1 MKTLRKALILI
12 IALALS
18 VLMLASCGTIPTGY
32 TGIKIVDSV
41 VQDETVPVGRYGALG
56 ANTRIVTVNNQRQT
70 YVYNEHIDGE
80 ADDQTVVWAEGVAI
94 IYQIKPEASVWIYKN
109 VPDYENHIIPDVKIA
124 SSVKNAMA
132 NISVDKVTNRSYIE
146 PAVKNEIQS
155 AIDTLYAPDMVEII
169 DVSISSMDYE
179 QSYNDAIAKISA
191 LRKQAESEAIENQM
205 KIDRAKAEAEAEA
218 TKAEAQKKTA
228 EANAEIARINA
239 ESYAET
245 HLIESNADIER
256 MSKICAVLTPEYI
269 EYLKWGIRW
278 NGILPERTNGEI
290 YVEN

>member
-1 MKTLRKALILI
+1 MKKVLTLILVVV
-12 IALALS
+12 LALS
-18 VLMLASCGTIPTGY
+18 ALMLVSCGTVPTGY
-32 TGIKIVDSV
+32 TGIKIIDSV
-41 VQDETVPVGRYGALG
+41 VQDDTVPVGRYGALG
-56 ANTRIVTVNNQRQT
+56 ANTHIATVNNQRQT
-70 YVYNEHIDGE
+70 YIYEGHIDGE

-109 VPDYENHIIPDVKIA
+109 VPDYEKHIIPDVKIA

-191 LRKQAESEAIENQM
+191 LRKQQESEALENQM

-218 TKAEAQKKTA
+218 TKAEAEKKTA
-228 EANAEIARINA
+228 EANAEVARINA

-245 HLIESNADIER
+245 QKIKSTADVER
-256 MSKICAVLTPEYI
+256 MKSICNNLTDTYVDYI
-269 EYLKWGIRW
+269 KWNKW
-278 NGILPERTNGEI
+278 NGALPERTNGEI

>member
-1 MKTLRKALILI
+1 MKTLRKTLILV
-12 IALALS
+12 IALTLS
-18 VLMLASCGTIPTGY
+18 ALMLASCGTIPTGY
-32 TGIKIVDSV
+32 TGIKIVDDV

-56 ANTRIVTVNNQRQT
+56 ANTRIATVNNKRQT
-70 YVYNEHIDGE
+70 YVYNGHIDGE

-94 IYQIKPEASVWIYKN
+94 IYQIKPEASLWIYKN
-109 VPDYENHIIPDVKIA
+109 VPDYENHIIPDVKIV
-124 SSVKNAMA
+124 SSIKNATA
-132 NISVDKVTNRSYIE
+132 NIAVDKATNRSYVE
-146 PAVKNEIQS
+146 PAAKNEIQS
-155 AIDTLYAPDMVEII
+155 AMDTLYAPGMVEVI
-169 DVSISSMDYE
+169 DVSILDMGYE
-179 QSYNDAIAKISA
+179 QAYDDAIAKISG
-191 LRKQAESEAIENQM
+191 LRKQQESEALENQM

-245 HLIESNADIER
+245 HLIEANADIER
-256 MSKICAVLTPEYI
+256 MAKICAVLTPEYV

-278 NGILPERTNGEI
+278 NGVLPERTNGEI